1 MPGLRN
7 IEEYMDLIKDLGI
20 EVYKDAARRWWD
32 NNKIA
37 IRCDFYV
44 LLWQFIVNYTQNRI
58 LLRICV
64 FVWKELL
71 IFAPKSQYIEIMIQ
85 QEIGNAIKERR
96 KKLGINQ
103 QTLADLASVA
113 VNTVVA
119 IERGEGNPQ
128 LATLLT
134 ILDTLGLQI
143 DINIKQLDYETV

>member
-1 MPGLRN
+1 M
-7 IEEYMDLIKDLGI
+7 
-20 EVYKDAARRWWD
+20 
-32 NNKIA
+32 
-37 IRCDFYV
+37 
-44 LLWQFIVNYTQNRI
+44 
-58 LLRICV
+58 LRICGSI
-64 FVWKELL
+64 KKNLL
-71 IFAPKSQYIEIMIQ
+71 IFAAKSQYIGIMTQ

-134 ILDTLGLQI
+134 IIDTLGLQM
-143 DINIKQLDYETV
+143 DINIKQLDYEAM

>member
-1 MPGLRN
+1 M
-7 IEEYMDLIKDLGI
+7 
-20 EVYKDAARRWWD
+20 
-32 NNKIA
+32 
-37 IRCDFYV
+37 
-44 LLWQFIVNYTQNRI
+44 RI
-58 LLRICV
+58 YGSIL
-64 FVWKELL
+64 KYLL
-71 IFAPKSQYIEIMIQ
+71 IFAAKSQYIGIMTQ

-134 ILDTLGLQI
+134 IIDTLGLQM
-143 DINIKQLDYETV
+143 DINIKQLDYEAM

>member
-1 MPGLRN
+1 MVSFAQKLHC
-7 IEEYMDLIKDLGI
+7 EYQRRLGI
-20 EVYKDAARRWWD
+20 AQTGLALRS
-32 NNKIA
+32 
-37 IRCDFYV
+37 
-44 LLWQFIVNYTQNRI
+44 LTRI
-58 LLRICV
+58 
-64 FVWKELL
+64 F
-71 IFAPKSQYIEIMIQ
+71 EIMTQ

-96 KKLGINQ
+96 KKLGVNQ

-143 DINIKQLDYETV
+143 DINIKQLDYETM

>member
-1 MPGLRN
+1 
-7 IEEYMDLIKDLGI
+7 MDKLFAFGI
-20 EVYKDAARRWWD
+20 AQISLALHLP
-32 NNKIA
+32 NHN
-37 IRCDFYV
+37 F
-44 LLWQFIVNYTQNRI
+44 
-58 LLRICV
+58 
-64 FVWKELL
+64 
-71 IFAPKSQYIEIMIQ
+71 EIMTQ
-85 QEIGNAIKERR
+85 QEIGIAIKERR

-128 LATLLT
+128 LATMLT

>member
-1 MPGLRN
+1 MSLFDKNCLSLHKNRN
-7 IEEYMDLIKDLGI
+7 ILDKLLALD
-20 EVYKDAARRWWD
+20 
-32 NNKIA
+32 IA
-37 IRCDFYV
+37 QTG
-44 LLWQFIVNYTQNRI
+44 LA
-58 LLRICV
+58 LRSLTRN
-64 FVWKELL
+64 FEL
-71 IFAPKSQYIEIMIQ
+71 MTQ

-96 KKLGINQ
+96 KKLGVNQ

-143 DINIKQLDYETV
+143 DINIKQLDYETM

>member
-1 MPGLRN
+1 M
-7 IEEYMDLIKDLGI
+7 E
-20 EVYKDAARRWWD
+20 
-32 NNKIA
+32 IA
-37 IRCDFYV
+37 IHCDFYGF
-44 LLWQFIVNYTQNRI
+44 LWLFIVNYTKNHT
-58 LLRICV
+58 LLRFLSSI
-64 FVWKELL
+64 WELFAT
-71 IFAPKSQYIEIMIQ
+71 FAPKSQYIEIMTQ

-143 DINIKQLDYETV
+143 VINIKQLDYETV

>member
-1 MPGLRN
+1 MF
-7 IEEYMDLIKDLGI
+7 
-20 EVYKDAARRWWD
+20 A
-32 NNKIA
+32 
-37 IRCDFYV
+37 
-44 LLWQFIVNYTQNRI
+44 T
-58 LLRICV
+58 
-64 FVWKELL
+64 
-71 IFAPKSQYIEIMIQ
+71 FAPKSQYIEIMTQ
-85 QEIGNAIKERR
+85 QEIGIAIKERR

-128 LATLLT
+128 LATMLT